1 MVRAAS
7 RRNAVRTRPAFAAG
21 ILASIVASLPL
32 SAAGQSADSFPTR
45 PVKII
50 VPYQPGGAT
59 DIIARIVAAKLIE
72 SLGQSILVENRPG
85 ASGNLA
91 LEAVAKA
98 PADGYTLFV
107 GNVSTNAINENT
119 FAHQLQIKPSRDL
132 TGIAKL
138 VEIPHI
144 IATTASFPANS
155 VAELI
160 ALAKKDPG
168 KINYA
173 SAGLG
178 SYPHLDME
186 KLQRAAGIKLTHIP
200 YKGGAGQMIP
210 AIISGE
216 APVSFLNL
224 SSALPHIRSGRMKA
238 IATTASSRVAE
249 LPNVPTMA
257 EQGFPGIGTNA
268 WQGMF
273 APAATPKPI
282 IAKIYRS
289 VAAILSNP
297 EMKERLSK
305 QMLDVTLSPSPA
317 QFQQL
322 VEKETHA
329 WGDFLREAKIKIE

>member
-1 MVRAAS
+1 MVASS
-7 RRNAVRTRPAFAAG
+7 RRKAIRELPGLVGAIVCG
-21 ILASIVASLPL
+21 IFSALPL
-32 SAAGQSADSFPTR
+32 PAAAQSADSFPAR

-50 VPYQPGGAT
+50 VPYAPGGAT
-59 DIIARIVAAKLIE
+59 DIIARIVSARMTE
-72 SLGQSILVENRPG
+72 SLGQSVVVENRPG

-91 LEAVAKA
+91 LEAAAKA
-98 PADGYTLFV
+98 PADGYTLLV
-107 GNVSTNAINENT
+107 GNVSTNAINETT

-132 TGIAKL
+132 VGIAKL

-144 IATTASFPANS
+144 IATTANFPANS

-168 KINYA
+168 KINFA

-200 YKGGAGQMIP
+200 YKGGAGQFIP

-216 APVSFLNL
+216 TPISFLNL
-224 SSALPHIRSGRMKA
+224 SSALPHVRAGRMKA
-238 IATTASSRVAE
+238 IATTAPARLAE
-249 LPNVPTMA
+249 LPNVATMA
-257 EQGFPGIGTNA
+257 EQGFAGIGTNA

-282 IAKIYRS
+282 IDKIYKT
-289 VAAILSNP
+289 VAAVLSNP

-305 QMLDVTLSPSPA
+305 QMLDVAVSPSPA

-322 VEKETHA
+322 VENETRA

>member
-1 MVRAAS
+1 MVKAAS
-7 RRNAVRTRPAFAAG
+7 PNRSCSLPALAAGVLSLAFAAMP
-21 ILASIVASLPL
+21 LAS
-32 SAAGQSADSFPTR
+32 AAQSADSYPGR
-45 PVKII
+45 PVKLL
-50 VPYQPGGAT
+50 VPYAPGGAT
-59 DIIARIVAAKLIE
+59 DIIARIVAAKLTE
-72 SLGQSILVENRPG
+72 SLGQSVVVENRPG

-98 PADGYTLFV
+98 PADGYTLLV
-107 GNVSTNAINENT
+107 GNVSTNTINENT
-119 FAHQLQIKPSRDL
+119 FAKVLHIKPTRDL
-132 TGIAKL
+132 VGIAKL

-144 IATTASFPANS
+144 IAATANFPANS

-168 KINYA
+168 KINFA

-186 KLQRAAGIKLTHIP
+186 KLMKAAGIQMTHVP

-238 IATTASSRVAE
+238 LATTAPSRLAE
-249 LPNVPTMA
+249 LPNVATMA

-282 IAKIYRS
+282 INKLYQA
-289 VAAILSNP
+289 VAAVLSNA

-329 WGDFLREAKIKIE
+329 WGDFLREAKINIE

>member
-1 MVRAAS
+1 M
-7 RRNAVRTRPAFAAG
+7 
-21 ILASIVASLPL
+21 VASYRRKAFRALPGLVGVLVCGIIAALPL
-32 SAAGQSADSFPTR
+32 PAAAQSADSFPAR

-59 DIIARIVAAKLIE
+59 DIIARIVAARLTE
-72 SLGQSILVENRPG
+72 SFGQSVVVENRPG

-98 PADGYTLFV
+98 SADGYTLLV

-132 TGIAKL
+132 VGIAKL

-144 IATTASFPANS
+144 IATTANFPANS
-155 VAELI
+155 VADLI

-178 SYPHLDME
+178 AYPHLDME
-186 KLQRAAGIKLTHIP
+186 KLQKAAGITLTHVP

-216 APVSFLNL
+216 APVAFLNL
-224 SSALPHIRSGRMKA
+224 SSAMPHVRSGRMKA
-238 IATTASSRVAE
+238 IATTAPSRLAE
-249 LPNVPTMA
+249 LPNVATMA
-257 EQGFPGIGTNA
+257 EQGFAGIGTNA

-282 IAKIYRS
+282 IDKIYKT
-289 VAAILSNP
+289 VAAVLSNS

-305 QMLDVTLSPSPA
+305 QMLDVALSPSPA

-322 VEKETHA
+322 VEKETRT

>member
-1 MVRAAS
+1 MLRMTRYPRIACFIAAS
-7 RRNAVRTRPAFAAG
+7 LAALPSPAAA
-21 ILASIVASLPL
+21 
-32 SAAGQSADSFPTR
+32 QSADSYPSR
-45 PVKII
+45 PVRIL
-50 VPYQPGGAT
+50 VPYAPGGAT
-59 DIIARIVAAKLIE
+59 DIIARIVAAKLTE
-72 SLGQSILVENRPG
+72 SFKQSVVVENRAG

-98 PADGYTLFV
+98 PPDGYTLFV
-107 GNVSTNAINENT
+107 GNVSTNTINENT
-119 FAHQLQIKPSRDL
+119 FASTLAIKPSRDL
-132 TGIAKL
+132 VGIAKL

-144 IATTASFPANS
+144 IATSADFPANS
-155 VAELI
+155 IADLV
-160 ALAKKDPG
+160 ALAKKEPG

-186 KLQRAAGIKLTHIP
+186 KLQKAAGIRLTHIP

-210 AIISGE
+210 AIIAGE
-216 APVSFLNL
+216 APVAFLNL
-224 SSALPHIRSGRMKA
+224 SSALPHVRAGKMKA
-238 IATTASSRVAE
+238 IATTAPTRLAE
-249 LPNVPTMA
+249 LPNVATMA

-273 APAATPKPI
+273 APAATPRPVIDKLY
-282 IAKIYRS
+282 KS
-289 VAAILSNP
+289 VAAILTDA

>member
-1 MVRAAS
+1 MLRFTDYPRIAWFIAAS
-7 RRNAVRTRPAFAAG
+7 
-21 ILASIVASLPL
+21 LALPL
-32 SAAGQSADSFPTR
+32 PAAAQSADTYPSR
-45 PVKII
+45 PVKVL
-50 VPYQPGGAT
+50 VPYAPGGAT
-59 DIIARIVAAKLIE
+59 DIIARIVAAKLTE
-72 SLGQSILVENRPG
+72 SFGQSVLVENRPG

-98 PADGYTLFV
+98 PADGYTLLV
-107 GNVSTNAINENT
+107 GNVSTNTINENT
-119 FAHQLQIKPSRDL
+119 FAQQLQIKPSRDL
-132 TGIAKL
+132 VGIAKL

-144 IATTASFPANS
+144 IAATANFPANS
-155 VAELI
+155 VADLV

-186 KLQRAAGIKLTHIP
+186 KLQKAAGIKLTHIP

-210 AIISGE
+210 AIIAGE
-216 APVSFLNL
+216 APVAFLNL
-224 SSALPHIRSGRMKA
+224 SSALPQIRGGKMKA
-238 IATTASSRVAE
+238 IATTAPARLAE

-257 EQGFPGIGTNA
+257 EQGYPGIGTNA

-273 APAATPKPI
+273 APAATPQPVI
-282 IAKIYRS
+282 GKIYQS
-289 VAAILSNP
+289 VAAILSNA
-297 EMKERLSK
+297 EMKDRLSK
-305 QMLDVTLSPSPA
+305 QMLDVTLSASPA

-329 WGDFLREAKIKIE
+329 WGDFLREANIKIE

>member
-1 MVRAAS
+1 MKRFIALVGALALAA
-7 RRNAVRTRPAFAAG
+7 PAAPA
-21 ILASIVASLPL
+21 LA
-32 SAAGQSADSFPTR
+32 QSADSYPTR
-45 PVKII
+45 PVRVL
-50 VPYQPGGAT
+50 VPYAPGGAT
-59 DIIARIVAAKLIE
+59 DIIARIVGAQLTD
-72 SLGQSILVENRPG
+72 SLKQSFVVENRPG

-98 PADGYTLFV
+98 APDGYTLFV

-119 FAHQLQIKPSRDL
+119 FASTLSIKPSRDL
-132 TGIAKL
+132 VGIAKL

-144 IATTASFPANS
+144 IAATANFPAND
-155 VAELI
+155 VAGLI

-216 APVSFLNL
+216 APVAFLNL
-224 SSALPHIRSGRMKA
+224 SSALPQIKAGKMKA
-238 IATTASSRVAE
+238 LATTAPSRLAE
-249 LPNVPTMA
+249 LPDVRTMA

-273 APAATPKPI
+273 APVATPRPVIDKLYRAV
-282 IAKIYRS
+282 AKILGN
-289 VAAILSNP
+289 AD
-297 EMKERLSK
+297 MKERLSK

-322 VEKETHA
+322 VEKETHE
-329 WGDFLREAKIKIE
+329 WGDFLRTAKIKIE